1 MKLTALISLAW
12 GYLRER
18 KDLSVLSIIIIAL
31 AVAMVLVTILVN
43 HQMQGR
49 LERDAQ
55 GIDMV
60 VGAKGSP
67 LQLVLASVYHLDV
80 PTGNISLDEANK
92 IAANPMIKQ
101 VVPLS
106 MGDTLKG
113 YRIIG
118 TQIKS
123 EGKQR
128 NLVEHYGGKFAQ
140 GRMFEKTMEAVL
152 GAEVAQTTGLA
163 VGQSFAG
170 SHGLGES
177 GEAHADTPFTVTGIL
192 QPTGTALDRLV
203 ITSTQSVWSVHGL
216 HDHDDAK
223 AQADTKPD
231 LGLTAEQLHELA
243 VKEMEA
249 GEVGNKAQSSAP
261 VVAQSAESAK
271 PAKLAPPKEITAMLV
286 QFASPLAAATLPRQ
300 INAQSALQAAS
311 PALETGRLMLLVGAA
326 GQALQVL
333 AVVLAGVALICV
345 FIAIKANLASAKYD
359 LATLRLLGAKPHQ
372 LGLLLVFQ
380 GVLLAVIGGIL
391 GFGLAHG
398 MVAGLGAKLAQAKQL
413 SLSGGVVLPVEF
425 AVLAVVLVLGVLAS
439 TWPAWSAYRISVA
452 DGLRVG
458 K

>member
-1 MKLTALISLAW
+1 
-12 GYLRER
+12 
-18 KDLSVLSIIIIAL
+18 
-31 AVAMVLVTILVN
+31 
-43 HQMQGR
+43 
-49 LERDAQ
+49 
-55 GIDMV
+55 
-60 VGAKGSP
+60 
-67 LQLVLASVYHLDV
+67 
-80 PTGNISLDEANK
+80 
-92 IAANPMIKQ
+92 
-101 VVPLS
+101 
-106 MGDTLKG
+106 
-113 YRIIG
+113 
-118 TQIKS
+118 
-123 EGKQR
+123 
-128 NLVEHYGGKFAQ
+128 
-140 GRMFEKTMEAVL
+140 
-152 GAEVAQTTGLA
+152 
-163 VGQSFAG
+163 
-170 SHGLGES
+170 
-177 GEAHADTPFTVTGIL
+177 
-192 QPTGTALDRLV
+192 LV

-223 AQADTKPD
+223 VETDTKPD

-261 VVAQSAESAK
+261 VVQSAESAK
-271 PAKLAPPKEITAMLV
+271 PAKLEPPKEITAMLV

-413 SLSGGVVLPVEF
+413 SLSGDVVLPVEF

-452 DGLRVG
+452 DGLRLG